1 MWCVGAIGADYIARM
16 EEVLATYEQPL
27 QAGEPVVCLDE
38 RPVRLTADTRPP
50 TPARPGVPARYD
62 YEYRRHGTANLFCV
76 VEPKVGWH
84 LVRATPNRTGAE
96 FAKVIRA
103 LVDHC
108 PGANTIH
115 RVMDNLNTH
124 TRTSLTNTYGEE
136 LGGRLWDRLSVH
148 YTPKHASWLN
158 QAEIAIG
165 LLVREC
171 IGRRRIPNLPMLR
184 RETAAW
190 KRRANR
196 QRRTI
201 QWRFTRQKARKLFG
215 YRRRQGSPDRSKR
228 IQPHLRKPLFG
239 RSED

>member
-27 QAGEPVVCLDE
+27 RADEPVVCLDV
-38 RPVRLTADTRPP
+38 RPVQLTAETRPP
-50 TPARPGVPARYD
+50 IPARPGTPARYD
-62 YEYRRHGTANLFCV
+62 YEYQRHGTANLFCA
-76 VEPKVGWH
+76 VEPKAGWH
-84 LVRATPNRTGAE
+84 LVRATPNRTGAA
-96 FAKVIRA
+96 FAKVVRA
-103 LVDHC
+103 LVDHYQ
-108 PGANTIH
+108 GANTIH
-115 RVMDNLNTH
+115 LVMDNLNTH
-124 TRTSLTNTYGEE
+124 TRTSLTSTYGEE

-171 IGRRRIPNLPMLR
+171 IGRRRLPTLSVLR

-201 QWRFTRQKARKLFG
+201 QWRFTRRKARKLFG
-215 YRRRQGSPDRSKR
+215 YRRR
-228 IQPHLRKPLFG
+228 
-239 RSED
+239 